1 MEKMKTVAYVRVS
14 TNKQVDRGMSLEAQ
28 QEKMAAYA
36 MLYDLELVETIVER
50 GLSAKSVS
58 GRPGL
63 VKALKMLE
71 DGEAEGLLVVK
82 LDRLTR
88 SIVDLGHLIE
98 EYFGHTKGAKGAR
111 LMSVSEQIDTT
122 SASGKLV
129 LNVLMSVSQW
139 EREVISERTSEVMQY
154 KKSRGELVGSV
165 PYGMKVGQDGKT
177 LEPDEAEQEVLAYMK
192 DLRYMGMS
200 YRKIAGR
207 LRAENVPS
215 RQKLGSDKPG
225 QWQPTSVHRLLR
237 NEEVHEIH

>member
-1 MEKMKTVAYVRVS
+1 MEKMRTVAYVRVS
-14 TNKQVDRGMSLEAQ
+14 TNKQADRGMSLEAQ

-36 MLYDLELVETIVER
+36 TLYDLELVETIVER

-98 EYFGHTKGAKGAR
+98 EYFGHTGPKGAR

-139 EREVISERTSEVMQY
+139 EREVISERTKEVLQY
-154 KKSRGELVGSV
+154 KKTIGQRTGSI
-165 PYGMKVGQDGKT
+165 PYGMKVGTDGKT
-177 LEPDEAEQEVLAYMK
+177 LEQHAAEQEVIQYIQQLK
-192 DLRYMGMS
+192 TEGLS
-200 YRKIAGR
+200 LQKIAYR
-207 LRAENVPS
+207 LQDEHIPS
-215 RQKLGSDKPG
+215 RKRHGSDKPG
-225 QWQPTSVHRLLR
+225 EWQKSSVHRILR
-237 NEEVHEIH
+237 QAQAS